1 MSMKRLI
8 HDKLRISS
16 IRSQRGSVTD
26 GETQA
31 GPHYDRVRPQG
42 ISVLVSATS
51 RILTPIITTPEAS
64 KDDLWMKALRI
75 LSARDKG
82 NGDVLKKILSETSR
96 FDGFTDIL
104 IREVRAKRDIC
115 KRKKWTFEFNG
126 RTISLGEQ
134 AEKVIQWLDKIKA
147 VGDVTVNVDP
157 IHAGLPWAGIRMLLI
172 AVTSES
178 HMMGTLLVG
187 LDKVLYLID
196 RCKVYELLYPHN
208 SLIEDSYQ
216 NFESALVGLYVVI
229 LDFLAVAVQ
238 TSKNNA
244 IKRTL
249 TAFWS
254 LDCINKYDTRFQE
267 LMTRVEIEAHN
278 CDRLYS
284 RHERLVSQQ
293 QTRDLKRILRDL
305 EQLNSTQGQI
315 EIVKDRIS
323 GIWEFLDGEK
333 RHEMLLWISVIP
345 FEDHHRM
352 AKEGRT
358 EDTGTWLL
366 RHDQY
371 VEWQSSQQ
379 STILWLHGIPGAG
392 KTKLVSQVI
401 DNLQHDLCEGALVY
415 FYCNR
420 NEESRR
426 KPEQILRSFIKQL
439 SISNDKKAIHQAF
452 INSYDKRWQTGFSS
466 RDPSLDECEKLITD
480 LASTYPKVTFVL
492 DALDETETRSRKRL
506 FDFFNYLIEHVINAK
521 IFISS
526 RRDGDIKRQLE
537 RKANISIEA
546 TDNHDDIAKFVAERI
561 SENEKDRQYPISE
574 SLKSEII
581 DTLLHKSHGMFQ
593 WAALQVDQVLS
604 LDVEQDICDRLGKL
618 PTDLKSTYDEIYE
631 SIQTKG
637 SKGSEAKVAT
647 RAFQWVM
654 GAQTPLS
661 ANALLAAVWQEPG
674 NNRVSKPQLDIQFVL
689 NACHNLLV
697 IDPVTRR
704 CYFAHLSIR
713 EYFEENHPLIG
724 QPHIV
729 LTKVC
734 LLLLIDDNVKAEEWP
749 EPPLSSSG
757 TIYKLTD
764 DGELSWLTSQFFG
777 SVTRSSSAYI
787 HWFEYWAVDEG
798 LFTWDII
805 NQLQPISNPLLAICR
820 FGLCNV
826 LQWLWE
832 SDCDPNQ
839 VNVNGESLLLLTTLG
854 SDLELVQMLLGLGA
868 DANRQS
874 ARGDYGTALAA
885 AASTGSLEM
894 VQLLLDAGS
903 NVNQVLP
910 SARYGSALAAAAS
923 SSPGSVKMVQLLLDA
938 GADVNQKLSCGAF
951 ESDLAAAAHAGS
963 MEIVQL
969 LLDAGADVN
978 QVLSSGDHGNALAVA
993 LYMGRVE
1000 MVRLLLDAGSDMH
1013 QVLPY
1018 ARYGSALAA
1027 AAYSGPVEIVQLLLD
1042 AGADVNQKLSCGY
1055 YGSALAAAA
1064 YGGSVETVELL
1075 LDAGSDVNQ
1084 VIPYGRYGSALAAA
1098 AYTGTTGIVQLLLDA
1113 GADVNQKLSCGY
1125 YGSALAAAAYGGS
1138 VETVQLLLDV
1148 GADVNQELS
1157 CGHYGMAVVA
1167 AIDGW
1172 DGDMAVVETL
1182 LDAGADISRLHTHLE
1197 RTLVLRSQ
1205 QPCEIRAKKGDA
1217 VKAQWPLV

>member
-8 HDKLRISS
+8 HDKLRLSS
-16 IRSQRGSVTD
+16 RRSPRGSVAD

-31 GPHYDRVRPQG
+31 GPDDRVRTQG

-82 NGDVLKKILSETSR
+82 NGDVLKKILSETSHS
-96 FDGFTDIL
+96 DGFTDSL
-104 IREVRAKRDIC
+104 IRDVRAKRDIC
-115 KRKKWTFEFNG
+115 KRKQWTFELNG
-126 RTISLGEQ
+126 RTISLREQ

-147 VGDVTVNVDP
+147 VGDVAVNVDP
-157 IHAGLPWAGIRMLLI
+157 IHAGLPWAGIRILLI

-178 HMMGTLLVG
+178 HMMGTLLIG
-187 LDKVLYLID
+187 LDKILYLID
-196 RCKVYELLYPHN
+196 RCKVYELLYPHHP
-208 SLIEDSYQ
+208 LIEDIYQ
-216 NFESALVGLYVVI
+216 NFESALVGLYVLI

-238 TSKNNA
+238 TFENNA

-249 TAFWS
+249 TALWS
-254 LDCINKYDTRFQE
+254 LDSINKYDTRFQE

-293 QTRDLKRILRDL
+293 QTKDLKRILSDL

-315 EIVKDRIS
+315 EIVRDRVS
-323 GIWEFLDGEK
+323 GIWEYLDGEK
-333 RHEMLLWISVIP
+333 RHKMLLWISEIP
-345 FEDHHRM
+345 FEDHHRI

-358 EDTGTWLL
+358 ENTGAWLL

-401 DNLQHDLCEGALVY
+401 DSLQHDLCEGPLVY

-452 INSYDKRWQTGFSS
+452 AKSYNERWQTGFSS
-466 RDPSLDECEKLITD
+466 RDLSLDECEKLITD

-506 FDFFNYLIEHVINAK
+506 LDFFSYLIEHVINVK

-526 RRDGDIKRQLE
+526 RRDGDIKRQLG

-574 SLKSEII
+574 SLKSKII
-581 DTLLHKSHGMFQ
+581 DTLLDKSRGMFQ

-618 PTDLKSTYDEIYE
+618 PTDLKSTYDEIYK
-631 SIQTKG
+631 SIETKG
-637 SKGSEAKVAT
+637 SKGSEAKVAI

-654 GAQTPLS
+654 GAQSPLS
-661 ANALLAAVWQEPG
+661 ANTLLAAVWQEPG

-697 IDPVTRR
+697 IDPVQGL
-704 CYFAHLSIR
+704 CHFAHLSVR

-724 QPHIV
+724 QPHV
-729 LTKVC
+729 ALTKVC
-734 LLLLIDDNVKAEEWP
+734 LLLLIDDNTRYMER
-749 EPPLSSSG
+749 PLSDSNPFYS
-757 TIYKLTD
+757 LTEYAAFYWIEHLRRCD
-764 DGELSWLTSQFFG
+764 SICSDSQLSWHISEFFG
-777 SVTRSSSAYI
+777 SPTKRSPAYI
-787 HWFEYWAVDEG
+787 HWFERWAEGYGYWGMG
-798 LFTWDII
+798 LEFWDAGGGSLLCNITDS
-805 NQLQPISNPLLAICR
+805 NQLRPISNPLLPICR

-832 SDCDPNQ
+832 PDWGPNQ
-839 VNVNGESLLLLTTLG
+839 VNTNGESLLLLAALG
-854 SDLELVQMLLGLGA
+854 SNVELVQMLLGLGA
-868 DANRQS
+868 NVDMQAY
-874 ARGDYGTALAA
+874 RGDYGSALAA
-885 AASTGSLEM
+885 AASTGSLET
-894 VQLLLDAGS
+894 VQLLLDAGA
-903 NVNQVLP
+903 NANQEL
-910 SARYGSALAAAAS
+910 SGGHYGSALAAAAA
-923 SSPGSVKMVQLLLDA
+923 A
-938 GADVNQKLSCGAF
+938 GAYEDTI
-951 ESDLAAAAHAGS
+951 
-963 MEIVQL
+963 EIVQL
-969 LLDAGADVN
+969 LLDAGANVN
-978 QVLSSGDHGNALAVA
+978 Q
-993 LYMGRVE
+993 E
-1000 MVRLLLDAGSDMH
+1000 LLGG
-1013 QVLPY
+1013 Y
-1018 ARYGSALAA
+1018 YGSALSAAVQRGFPETVQLLLNSGANVNQELVWGLYGSALVAA
-1027 AAYSGPVEIVQLLLD
+1027 ATREIVQLLLD
-1042 AGADVNQKLSCGY
+1042 AGADVNQKFSRGFHF
-1055 YGSALAAAA
+1055 SAL
-1064 YGGSVETVELL
+1064 T
-1075 LDAGSDVNQ
+1075 
-1084 VIPYGRYGSALAAA
+1084 IA
-1098 AYTGTTGIVQLLLDA
+1098 AYTRSEKMVQLLLDS
-1113 GADVNQKLSCGY
+1113 GADVNRELFCGP
-1125 YGSALAAAAYGGS
+1125 GMHPSTTCELKGAVCTALAAAWQNKS
-1138 VETVQLLLDV
+1138 
-1148 GADVNQELS
+1148 QE
-1157 CGHYGMAVVA
+1157 
-1167 AIDGW
+1167 
-1172 DGDMAVVETL
+1172 
-1182 LDAGADISRLHTHLE
+1182 R
-1197 RTLVLRSQ
+1197 
-1205 QPCEIRAKKGDA
+1205 
-1217 VKAQWPLV
+1217 

>member
-31 GPHYDRVRPQG
+31 GPHYDRVRAQG
-42 ISVLVSATS
+42 ISVLGSATS

-96 FDGFTDIL
+96 SDGFTDIL

-157 IHAGLPWAGIRMLLI
+157 IHAGLPWAGVRMLLI

-208 SLIEDSYQ
+208 SLIEDSYR

-293 QTRDLKRILRDL
+293 QTRDLKRILRDI

-323 GIWEFLDGEK
+323 GIWEYLDGEK

-345 FEDHHRM
+345 FEDHHRI

-358 EDTGTWLL
+358 ENTGTWLL

-581 DTLLHKSHGMFQ
+581 DTLLHKSRGMFQ

-637 SKGSEAKVAT
+637 SKGSETKVAI

-713 EYFEENHPLIG
+713 EYFEENYPLIG

-854 SDLELVQMLLGLGA
+854 SDLELVQILLGLGA
-868 DANRQS
+868 DVNRQS

-1064 YGGSVETVELL
+1064 YGGSVETV
-1075 LDAGSDVNQ
+1075 
-1084 VIPYGRYGSALAAA
+1084 
-1098 AYTGTTGIVQLLLDA
+1098 
-1113 GADVNQKLSCGY
+1113 
-1125 YGSALAAAAYGGS
+1125 
-1138 VETVQLLLDV
+1138 QLLLDV